1 MNEERLMKTP
11 EEVRKKAVE
20 LLQMPKE
27 DLLTNYMFME
37 QEIEQLKEEIKTLYK
52 YTPEK
57 GFRLVGDENVKNQ
70 R

>member
-11 EEVRKKAVE
+11 EEVRKWAVE

-27 DLLTNYMFME
+27 DLLTNYMFMK
-37 QEIEQLKEEIKTLYK
+37 QKIEQLKEERKTLYK

-57 GFRLVGDENVKNQ
+57 GFRLVGDDNE
-70 R
+70 